1 MRRSHRLTLLALA
14 TLAVAGPGC
23 DRQEPAARAQT
34 APTPPAA
41 RPVHVVAAAEGRLPR
56 VVTVTGTLAA
66 DEQVAAAFK
75 VEGRLGEL
83 TVDLGSRVRQG
94 DVIARLD
101 ATDFGLRLEQ
111 AEAALR
117 QARARLGLPLE
128 GAEDRV
134 DVEET
139 SLVRE
144 ARAVLDEARLTRD
157 RSRQLWKEELIAR
170 AQMDAAVAQALVAE
184 GRYQAAVEEI
194 RNRQALLAER
204 RSAVSLARQQL
215 ADTALRA
222 PIDGAVR
229 ERRASVG
236 EFLAAGAPVVT
247 LVRVDPLRLRVS
259 VPERDAPSIRA
270 GQAVEVHVE
279 GDPTAHRGRVTRLSP
294 AIQEDS
300 RTLVVEAEVAN
311 PAGRLRPGSFAR
323 AEIVIEAD
331 RTAVLVP
338 RSAIVTFAGLEKV
351 IGVQDG
357 RTVEKRVRTGR
368 RVGDRVE
375 VTEGLAAGEPVV
387 VEPGNLTGGQPVAV
401 QR

>member
-1 MRRSHRLTLLALA
+1 MRRSPLLTALGLAALA
-14 TLAVAGPGC
+14 ATGPGC
-23 DRQEPAARAQT
+23 QRQEAPARAQT
-34 APTPPAA
+34 AAAPAA
-41 RPVHVVAAAEGRLPR
+41 RAVRVVAAAEGRLPR

-83 TVDLGSRVRQG
+83 VVDLGSRVRQG
-94 DVIARLD
+94 DLIARLD
-101 ATDFGLRLEQ
+101 ATDFRLRLEQ

-117 QARARLGLPLE
+117 QARARLGLPLD
-128 GAEDRV
+128 GADDHV

-157 RSRQLWKEELIAR
+157 RSQQLWKEELIAR
-170 AQMDAAVAQALVAE
+170 AQVDTAVAQALVAE
-184 GRYQAAVEEI
+184 GRYQAAIEEI
-194 RNRQALLAER
+194 RNRQAVLAER

-215 ADTALRA
+215 ADTVLHA

-229 ERRASVG
+229 ERRAAVG
-236 EFLAAGAPVVT
+236 EFLGAGAPVVM

-259 VPERDAPSIRA
+259 VPERDAPSVRA
-270 GQAVEVHVE
+270 GQAVKVQVE
-279 GDPTAHRGRVTRLSP
+279 GDPTEHRGRVTRLSP

-300 RTLVVEAEVAN
+300 RTLVVEAEVTN
-311 PAGRLRPGSFAR
+311 PTGRLRPGAFAR
-323 AEIVIEAD
+323 AEIVIDAD

-338 RSAIVTFAGLEKV
+338 QSTIVTFAGLEKV

-357 RTVEKRVRTGR
+357 RAVEKRVRTGR

-387 VEPGNLTGGQPVAV
+387 VEPGNLTGGQAVAV